1 MPLIQKTDRG
11 TPLRLVT
18 ETQRESEVVVRG
30 DNKLKAYY
38 FFILS
43 LSVIHRA
50 ILISMPPKKLSPQKI
65 SPQKASVQKG
75 SPQKGSP
82 QETSS
87 SNDMIILIY
96 FLL

>member
-1 MPLIQKTDRG
+1 M
-11 TPLRLVT
+11 
-18 ETQRESEVVVRG
+18 RG

-75 SPQKGSP
+75 SPQ
-82 QETSS
+82 ETSS

-96 FLL
+96 IFNYKVRPEKIKILFVLKKRK